1 MVKTNNASY
10 RGCRQ
15 LLASLSTE
23 PQVTGFMVDFESV
36 IWKALKTVF
45 ADIAIRGC
53 VFHMTQAIWR
63 KVQERGLQTAYG
75 RDRRLHTLI
84 RQVSTVIK

>member
-1 MVKTNNASY
+1 VQVFRS
-10 RGCRQ
+10 

-23 PQVTGFMVDFESV
+23 PQVTGFMVDFESA

-45 ADIAIRGC
+45 TDIAIRGC

-63 KVQERGLQTAYG
+63 KVQERGL
-75 RDRRLHTLI
+75 
-84 RQVSTVIK
+84 